1 MGVTVE
7 LPNAACSLPGQ
18 LGVRKL
24 TKRFGKM
31 VTDVEDPRSRT
42 SGDGETVDQLVPQDL
57 CDIET
62 TVAAFKITKN
72 AAVKLACPNLD
83 DQLAFP
89 YLSRYTFRY
98 LPIFFCQTINND
110 ISSILLPENIGSSR
124 R

>member
-1 MGVTVE
+1 MGAAVTGAEEVAPDAAATGILQPDRPSESEEAADVGVTVE
-7 LPNAACSLPGQ
+7 LPKAACSLPGQ

-83 DQLAFP
+83 DQ
-89 YLSRYTFRY
+89 
-98 LPIFFCQTINND
+98 
-110 ISSILLPENIGSSR
+110 
-124 R
+124 

>member
-83 DQLAFP
+83 DQ
-89 YLSRYTFRY
+89 
-98 LPIFFCQTINND
+98 
-110 ISSILLPENIGSSR
+110 
-124 R
+124 